1 MSRGDAAESGSSV
14 TPRKRPAEDFIKPIY
29 GNFQRY
35 YHIRNPNT
43 ADQDA
48 WIPGSSA
55 HPALAV
61 DGRVTSILTYLCSYF
76 AVTDEASKRIY
87 PSEQVEVLDIG
98 CNSGKLTIELA
109 QTLPGLLREC
119 RAGGQNPDSRYEDR
133 VMSKGDVRI
142 VGVDIDASLIRQAKM
157 AAAAARSRYR
167 PEHIRNAGDRNLDDT
182 SDRNALPP
190 KACHFP
196 SVFPTLYGSIP
207 STANKEGSLCAEHH
221 SHDAHLCPPYLDFH
235 ALEWVSSSSPQPVP
249 SSHPIHDTSPD
260 RGYTIILALSIT
272 KWIHIQQ
279 SDLGLIRFFARISSS
294 LRPGGLLFLERQQW
308 PSYHSARNMDSTM
321 KGKIRQ
327 LQLRPDGDFDWWLE
341 TMGVELV
348 DVIGHGT
355 GVGFER
361 PLQVFRKTEGSKE
374 AELVE
379 RVLNEGLEP
388 VAWVARS
395 RSSRSAG
402 G

>member
-1 MSRGDAAESGSSV
+1 MSRGDAAQSDSSV
-14 TPRKRPAEDFIKPIY
+14 TPRKRPAEDFTKPIY
-29 GNFQRY
+29 GNFRRY

-48 WIPGSSA
+48 WVPSTST

-61 DGRVTSILTYLCSYF
+61 DSRVTSILRYLRSYY
-76 AVTDEASKRIY
+76 VGNDESSTPRTSPDNVK
-87 PSEQVEVLDIG
+87 VLDIG

-109 QTLPGLLREC
+109 QTLPELLRKC
-119 RAGGQNPDSRYEDR
+119 RAAQSDAGSR
-133 VMSKGDVRI
+133 SKTELGSKLEVRI
-142 VGVDIDASLIRQAKM
+142 VGVDIDPSLIRQAKK

-167 PEHIRNAGDRNLDDT
+167 PEHIRAQAQGSIDDALHY
-182 SDRNALPP
+182 DALPP
-190 KACHFP
+190 GALHYP
-196 SVFPTLYGSIP
+196 SVFPSLYGCIP
-207 STANKEGSLCAEHH
+207 SA
-221 SHDAHLCPPYLDFH
+221 AHNDLEPRGDHRPDHVHLSPPYLDFH
-235 ALEWVSSSSPQPVP
+235 AHEWVSSSPHPPVS
-249 SSHPIHDTSPD
+249 SSHPIRDTSSH

-279 SDLGLIRFFARISSS
+279 SDAGLIRFFARIASS
-294 LRPGGLLFLERQQW
+294 LRPGGMLFLERQQW

-327 LQLRPDGDFDWWLE
+327 LQIRPDGDFDWWLE
-341 TMGVELV
+341 TMGMELV
-348 DVIGHGT
+348 DLIGQGV

-361 PLQVFRKTEGSKE
+361 PLQVFRKVENAVM

-379 RVLNEGLEP
+379 KVLDGGVEF
-388 VAWVARS
+388 AWVARS
-395 RSSRSAG
+395 PSSQSAG